1 MSKTPT
7 GKPKVRTAKPRPK
20 LTKLTKGSK
29 VSIWKRLSPISW
41 FWRHWGKL
49 LLLCVLVVGAYV
61 IYLDAKISQK
71 FAGNKWQV
79 PAQIYARPMFLSL
92 KQEISIKEIEE
103 ELQLLG
109 YRRVTHADSSGEY
122 QVLNNRIRIQRRKF
136 DFSYGTEDLRYIEIS
151 LKNKRVSQIQDLNSR
166 QGINSIYLEPWLVTR
181 LVSSGRE
188 DRMLVKINDVPPI
201 LTQALIAIEDKD
213 FYQHF
218 GVAPLSILRALM
230 ANISAGRTVQGGSTL
245 TQQLVKNLFLTREKS
260 LVRKAKEAM
269 MALII
274 EFRHDKDVILEA
286 YLNEVFL
293 GQNGDTGVYGFGL
306 ASYFYYDRPLNELSI
321 DEIATLVGIIKGPS
335 YYNPRKYEE
344 RVLERRNI
352 VLRLMFESSQLSTNE
367 YQDLVNLP
375 IKLAT
380 GASMKKDKHPAFMDQ
395 VRRELR
401 SVLDNP
407 DIRQSG
413 LKVFTTLDSNA
424 QMKAERAVSRGVTVQ
439 EKRVGK
445 SGFEAAMIV
454 TDIDSGEIRSIV
466 GGRNVDYAG
475 FNRALDAKRS
485 IGSLIK
491 PAIYLTALEQAT
503 DYNLATHLTDEPIKI
518 KSTQGKMWEPQNSDK
533 KFRGQVPLVTALSR
547 SLNVPT
553 VALGMNLG
561 LGNIA
566 DTIWRLGVE
575 EELDLY
581 PALTL
586 GAVNFS
592 PLQVNQMYQTIANNG
607 RYIPLHSITAIMSP
621 NNKLLWN
628 FDVDAE
634 QRVDEQAT
642 YLLSYAL
649 HKVTLEGTAKAV
661 RAKFPDINMAGKT
674 GTTDDYR
681 DSWFCGF
688 DKNILVTSWI
698 GKDNNQPVNLSGA
711 SGAMQLFIDYQQQQ
725 EPKSLVRRFPNG
737 LSIAHFDNATGNLSK
752 AGCADTFSVPAITAA
767 LPKVPNKCFG
777 ESTMPDKSKSLWE
790 KIFGE

>member
-1 MSKTPT
+1 MSRTQK
-7 GKPKVRTAKPRPK
+7 GKPKKTSPK
-20 LTKLTKGSK
+20 AATSTKASL
-29 VSIWKRLSPISW
+29 IRRLNPFLW
-41 FWRHWGKL
+41 LARHWFKL
-49 LLLCVLVVGAYV
+49 LFVCILVVGAYGV
-61 IYLDAKISQK
+61 YLDAQIRAK

-79 PAQIYARPMFLSL
+79 PAQIYARPMLL
-92 KQEISIKEIEE
+92 RVKQEISIKEIEE

-109 YRRVTHADSSGEY
+109 YRKLTRADSSGEY

-136 DFSYGTEDLRYIEIS
+136 DFSHGTEDLRYVEITI
-151 LKNKRVSQIQDLNSR
+151 KNQRIANIQELSSGQKISNIS
-166 QGINSIYLEPWLVTR
+166 LEPWLVTR

-188 DRMLVKINDVPPI
+188 DRMLVQINNVPPI
-201 LTQALIAIEDKD
+201 LTQALVAVEDKD
-213 FYQHF
+213 FYQHY

-260 LVRKAKEAM
+260 LVRKAKEAL

-274 EFRHDKDVILEA
+274 EVRYSKDVILEA

-306 ASYFYYDRPLNELSI
+306 ASYFYYDRPLDELSI

-335 YYNPRKYEE
+335 YYNPRKYPD
-344 RVLERRNI
+344 RVAERRNI
-352 VLRLMFESSQLSTNE
+352 VLRLMFENNQLTPNE
-367 YQDLVNLP
+367 YQDLVKLP
-375 IKLAT
+375 IKLAS
-380 GASMKKDKHPAFMDQ
+380 GASLKKDKHPAFMDQ

-401 SVLDNP
+401 LVLDNP

-424 QMKAERAVSRGVTVQ
+424 QVKAERAVSKGVAAQ
-439 EKRVGK
+439 EKRLGK

-466 GGRNVDYAG
+466 GGRNTDYAG

-503 DYNLATHLTDEPIKI
+503 DYNLATHLKDEPIKL
-518 KSTQGKMWEPQNSDK
+518 KSTYGKMWEPQNSDK
-533 KFRGQVPLVTALSR
+533 KFRGEVPLLTALSR

-553 VALGMNLG
+553 VTLGMTLG

-575 EELDLY
+575 EELELY

-621 NNKLLWN
+621 NNNLLWN
-628 FDVDAE
+628 FDVAEE

-642 YLLSYAL
+642 YLLNYAL
-649 HKVTLEGTAKAV
+649 HKVTLEGTAKTI

-681 DSWFCGF
+681 DSWFSGF

-698 GKDNNQPVNLSGA
+698 GKDNNEPVNLSGA
-711 SGAMQLFIDYQQQQ
+711 SGAMQLFIGYQQQQ
-725 EPKSLVRRFPNG
+725 EPKSLVRRFPKG
-737 LSIAHFDNATGNLSK
+737 LGIAHFDNATGRLSR
-752 AGCADTFSVPAITAA
+752 AGCTDTYSVPAITAA
-767 LPKVPNKCFG
+767 LPPVPKKCFG
-777 ESTMPDKSKSLWE
+777 ESTVPDKSKSLWE
-790 KIFGE
+790 RIFG

>member
-1 MSKTPT
+1 MSRSP
-7 GKPKVRTAKPRPK
+7 TAKPKATSKPK
-20 LTKLTKGSK
+20 SKIGSN
-29 VSIWKRLSPISW
+29 VSIWKRLNPFSW
-41 FWRHWGKL
+41 IWRHVGKL
-49 LLLCVLVVGAYV
+49 LLICIPVTGAYV
-61 IYLDAKISQK
+61 IYLDAQISQK

-79 PAQIYARPMFLSL
+79 PAQIFARPMFLSV

-109 YRRVTHADSSGEY
+109 YRRVTRADSSGEY
-122 QVLNNRIRIQRRKF
+122 QVMNQRIRIQRRKF
-136 DFSYGTEDLRYIEIS
+136 DFSHGAENLRYIEVS
-151 LKNKRVSQIQDLNSR
+151 LKNKRVSSIQDLNSR
-166 QGINSIYLEPWLVTR
+166 QPIDSIYLEPWLVTR

-188 DRMLVKINDVPPI
+188 DRMLVRINDVPPI
-201 LTQALIAIEDKD
+201 LTQALVAVEDKD

-260 LVRKAKEAM
+260 LVRKAKEAI

-274 EFRHDKDVILEA
+274 EVRHSKDVILEA

-335 YYNPRKYEE
+335 YYNPRKHAQ
-344 RVLERRNI
+344 RVEERRNI
-352 VLRLMFESSQLSTNE
+352 VLRMMFESNQLSPNQ
-367 YQDLVNLP
+367 YQDLVKLP
-375 IKLAT
+375 ITLAT
-380 GASMKKDKHPAFMDQ
+380 GASLKKDKHPAFMDQ

-401 SVLDNP
+401 LVLDNP

-424 QMKAERAVSRGVTVQ
+424 QVKAERAVFQGVAVQ
-439 EKRVGK
+439 EKRLGK

-466 GGRNVDYAG
+466 GGRNVGYAG

-503 DYNLATHLTDEPIKI
+503 DYNLATHLTDEPIKL
-518 KSTQGKMWEPQNSDK
+518 KSTHGKMWEPQNSDK

-553 VALGMNLG
+553 VTLGMNLG

-607 RYIPLHSITAIMSP
+607 RYIPLHAITAIMSSD
-621 NNKLLWN
+621 NTVLWN
-628 FDVDAE
+628 FDVASE

-642 YLLSYAL
+642 YLLNYAL

-661 RAKFPDINMAGKT
+661 RATFPDVNMAGKT

-681 DSWFCGF
+681 DSWFTGF

-698 GKDNNQPVNLSGA
+698 GKDNNKPVNLSGA
-711 SGAMQLFIDYQQQQ
+711 SGAMQLFMGYQKQQ
-725 EPKSLVRRFPNG
+725 EPKSLVRRFPDG
-737 LSIAHFDNATGNLSK
+737 LSIAHFDNTTGNLSK

-767 LPKVPNKCFG
+767 LPRVPNKCFG
-777 ESTMPDKSKSLWE
+777 ESTVPDKSKSLWE
-790 KIFGE
+790 KIFG

>member
-1 MSKTPT
+1 VKT
-7 GKPKVRTAKPRPK
+7 KSSINAPKI
-20 LTKLTKGSK
+20 
-29 VSIWKRLSPISW
+29 SIWKQLNPFSW
-41 FWRHWGKL
+41 LCRHWGKL
-49 LLLCVLVVGAYV
+49 LSTFTLVVASYAL
-61 IYLDAKISQK
+61 YLDAQISHK

-79 PAQIYARPMFLSL
+79 PALIYARPMSLGL

-109 YRRVTHADSSGEY
+109 YRRVTRADSSGEY
-122 QVLNNRIRIQRRKF
+122 QILNHRIRIQRRKF
-136 DFSYGTEDLRYIEIS
+136 DFSYGAEDLRYIEIT
-151 LKNKRVSQIQDLNSR
+151 LKNKRVSQIKDLNSL
-166 QGINSIYLEPWLVTR
+166 QSLNNIYLEPWLVTR

-188 DRMLVKINDVPPI
+188 DRMLVKIDDVPPI
-201 LTQALIAIEDKD
+201 LTQALVAVEDKD
-213 FYQHF
+213 FYHHF

-274 EFRHDKDVILEA
+274 EVKYSKNLILEA

-293 GQNGDTGVYGFGL
+293 GQNGDTGIYGFGL

-335 YYNPRKYEE
+335 YYNPRKHTE
-344 RVLERRNI
+344 RVIDRRNI
-352 VLRLMFESSQLSTNE
+352 VLRSMFESNQLSPNE
-367 YQDLVNLP
+367 YQNLVTLP

-380 GASMKKDKHPAFMDQ
+380 GASLKKDKHPAFMDQ

-401 SVLDNP
+401 LVLDKP

-413 LKVFTTLDSNA
+413 LKVFTTMDSNA
-424 QMKAERAVSRGVTVQ
+424 QIKAERAVSQGVAIQ
-439 EKRVGK
+439 EKRLGK

-475 FNRALDAKRS
+475 FNRALDTKRS

-491 PAIYLTALEQAT
+491 PAIYLTALEHSA
-503 DYNLATHLTDEPIKI
+503 DYNLATHLSDEPIKL

-533 KFRGQVPLVTALSR
+533 KFRGQVSLVTALSR

-553 VALGMNLG
+553 VTLGMNLG
-561 LGNIA
+561 LGSIA
-566 DTIWRLGVE
+566 DTIRRLGVE
-575 EELDLY
+575 EELVLY

-621 NNKLLWN
+621 DNHLLWN
-628 FDVDAE
+628 FDQIPE
-634 QRVDEQAT
+634 QRVDEKAT
-642 YLLSYAL
+642 YLLNYAL

-661 RAKFPDINMAGKT
+661 RVKFPDINMAGKT

-681 DSWFCGF
+681 DSWFSGF

-698 GKDNNQPVNLSGA
+698 GKDNNKPGNLSGA
-711 SGAMQLFIDYQQQQ
+711 RGAMQLFIGYQQQQ
-725 EPKSLVRRFPNG
+725 EPKSLVRRFPDG
-737 LSIAHFDNATGNLSK
+737 LGIAHFDNATGNISK
-752 AGCADTFSVPAITAA
+752 AGCANTFSVPAITSA
-767 LPKVPNKCFG
+767 LPAVPNKCFG
-777 ESTMPDKSKSLWE
+777 GPTVPEKPKSLW
-790 KIFGE
+790 KKLFG

>member
-1 MSKTPT
+1 MSKIPAR
-7 GKPKVRTAKPRPK
+7 KPKAAT
-20 LTKLTKGSK
+20 TKTKSKGSAPK
-29 VSIWKRLSPISW
+29 VSIWKRINPFRW
-41 FWRHWGKL
+41 AWRHLGKL
-49 LLLCVLVVGAYV
+49 LLLSTLVVGTYA
-61 IYLDAKISQK
+61 IYLDAQISQK
-71 FAGNKWQV
+71 FSGNKWQV
-79 PAQIYARPMFLSL
+79 PAQIYARPMFLSV
-92 KQEISIKEIEE
+92 KEEISIKEIEE

-109 YRRVTHADSSGEY
+109 YRRVTRADSSGEY

-136 DFSYGTEDLRYIEIS
+136 DFSHGAEDLRYVEIYI
-151 LKNKRVSQIQDLNSR
+151 KNQRINQIQDLRSGQN
-166 QGINSIYLEPWLVTR
+166 INSISLEPWLVTR
-181 LVSSGRE
+181 LVSNGRE
-188 DRMLVKINDVPPI
+188 DRMLVQIKNVPAI
-201 LTQALIAIEDKD
+201 LTQALVAVEDKD

-218 GVAPLSILRALM
+218 GVAPLSIMRALL
-230 ANISAGRTVQGGSTL
+230 ANIAAGRTVQGGSTL

-260 LVRKAKEAM
+260 LVRKAKEAL
-269 MALII
+269 MAVII
-274 EFRHDKDVILEA
+274 EIRYSKDVILEA

-306 ASYFYYDRPLNELSI
+306 ASYFYYDRPLNELRI

-335 YYNPRKYEE
+335 YYNPRKHSE
-344 RVLERRNI
+344 RVIERRNI
-352 VLRLMFESSQLSTNE
+352 VLRLMLESNQLSPNE
-367 YQDLVNLP
+367 YQDLVKLP

-380 GASMKKDKHPAFMDQ
+380 GASLKKDKHPAFMDQ

-401 SVLDNP
+401 LVLDNP

-424 QMKAERAVSRGVTVQ
+424 QVKAERAVSQGVAVQ
-439 EKRVGK
+439 EKRLGK
-445 SGFEAAMIV
+445 GGFEAAMIV

-466 GGRNVDYAG
+466 GGRNADYAG

-491 PAIYLTALEQAT
+491 PAIYLTALEQAA
-503 DYNLATHLTDEPIKI
+503 DYNLATHLKDEPIKL
-518 KSTQGKMWEPQNSDK
+518 KSTYGKMWEPQNSDK

-553 VALGMNLG
+553 VTLGMNLG

-575 EELDLY
+575 EELELY

-607 RYIPLHSITAIMSP
+607 RYIPLHAITAIMSP
-621 NNKLLWN
+621 DNNLLWH
-628 FDVDAE
+628 FDVVEE

-642 YLLSYAL
+642 YLLNYAL
-649 HKVTLEGTAKAV
+649 HKVTLEGTAKAI

-681 DSWFCGF
+681 DSWFSGF

-711 SGAMQLFIDYQQQQ
+711 SGAMQLFIAYQQQQ
-725 EPKSLVRRFPNG
+725 EPKSLVRRFPDG
-737 LSIAHFDNATGNLSK
+737 LGIAHFDIATGHLSK
-752 AGCADTFSVPAITAA
+752 AGCTETFSVPAITGA
-767 LPKVPNKCFG
+767 LPAVPKTCSG
-777 ESTMPDKSKSLWE
+777 ESTVPDKPKSLWE
-790 KIFGE
+790 RIFG

>member
-1 MSKTPT
+1 MNKTT
-7 GKPKVRTAKPRPK
+7 QGKPK
-20 LTKLTKGSK
+20 LTKTGTVKTKASK
-29 VSIWKRLSPISW
+29 TVQNVSIWQRLSPLRW

-49 LLLCVLVVGAYV
+49 LFISILVLAAYS
-61 IYLDAKISQK
+61 IYLDAQISQK
-71 FAGNKWQV
+71 FSGNKWQV
-79 PAQIYARPMFLSL
+79 PAQIYARPMFLSV

-109 YRRVTHADSSGEY
+109 YRNVTRADSAGEY
-122 QVLNNRIRIQRRKF
+122 QILNNSIRIQRRKF
-136 DFSYGTEDLRYIEIS
+136 DFPHGTENLRYVEIS
-151 LKNKRVSQIQDLNSR
+151 IRNKRIAQIQDLNSL
-166 QGINSIYLEPWLVTR
+166 QNINNIYLEPWLVTR

-188 DRMLVKINDVPPI
+188 DRMLVQINDVPPI
-201 LTQALIAIEDKD
+201 LTQALVAVEDQN

-218 GVAPLSILRALM
+218 GVAPLSILRALI

-260 LVRKAKEAM
+260 LVRKAKEAV
-269 MALII
+269 MAMII
-274 EFRHDKDVILEA
+274 EFRYSKDVILEA

-293 GQNGDTGVYGFGL
+293 GQSGNTGVYGFGL

-335 YYNPRKYEE
+335 YYNPRRYPE
-344 RVLERRNI
+344 RVIERRNL
-352 VLRLMFESSQLSTNE
+352 VLRSLFESNQLSPNE
-367 YQDLVNLP
+367 YEDLVKLP
-375 IKLAT
+375 IRLAT
-380 GASMKKDKHPAFMDQ
+380 GASLKKDKHPAFMDQ

-401 SVLDNP
+401 LVLDNP
-407 DIRQSG
+407 NIRQSG

-424 QMKAERAVSRGVTVQ
+424 QIKAENAVSNGVALQ
-439 EKRVGK
+439 EKRLGK

-466 GGRNVDYAG
+466 GGRNVNYAG

-491 PAIYLTALEQAT
+491 PAIYLTALEQAK
-503 DYNLATHLTDEPIKI
+503 DYNLATHLEDEPIKL
-518 KSTQGKMWEPQNSDK
+518 KSTYGKMWEPQNSDK
-533 KFRGQVPLVTALSR
+533 KFRGQVPLVIALSR

-553 VALGMNLG
+553 VNLGMNLG
-561 LGNIA
+561 LVNIA
-566 DTIWRLGVE
+566 DTIRRLGVSE
-575 EELDLY
+575 KLDLY

-621 NNKLLWN
+621 DDELLWH
-628 FDVDAE
+628 FDVVPE

-642 YLLSYAL
+642 YLLNYAL

-661 RAKFPDINMAGKT
+661 RANFPDINMAGKT

-681 DSWFCGF
+681 DSWFSGF
-688 DKNILVTSWI
+688 DKNILMTSWI

-711 SGAMQLFIDYQQQQ
+711 SGAMQLFIAYQQQQ
-725 EPKSLVRRFPNG
+725 EPKSLVRRFPDG
-737 LSIAHFDNATGNLSK
+737 LGIAHFDNATGKLSK
-752 AGCADTFSVPAITAA
+752 AGCADTFSVPAITIA
-767 LPKVPNKCFG
+767 LPPVPNKCSG
-777 ESTMPDKSKSLWE
+777 ESRVPEKSKSLWK
-790 KIFGE
+790 KIFG

>member
-1 MSKTPT
+1 MSKTSVDKAKIRKT
-7 GKPKVRTAKPRPK
+7 ASGKSKSDSGA
-20 LTKLTKGSK
+20 K
-29 VSIWKRLSPISW
+29 VSLWKRLNPFRWIW
-41 FWRHWGKL
+41 IHKGKL
-49 LLLCVLVVGAYV
+49 LVVFIIVFGAYSV
-61 IYLDAKISQK
+61 YLDAQIRAK

-79 PAQIYARPMFLSL
+79 PAQIFARPMYLRV

-109 YRRVTHADSSGEY
+109 YRRVTRADSSGEY
-122 QVLNNRIRIQRRKF
+122 QVLNNRLRIQRRKF
-136 DFSYGTEDLRYIEIS
+136 DFAHGNEDQRYIEITF
-151 LKNKRVSQIQDLNSR
+151 KNDRISQIEDLTYGDNT
-166 QGINSIYLEPWLVTR
+166 NSIYLEPWLVTR

-188 DRMLVKINDVPPI
+188 DRMLVQINDVPPI
-201 LTQALIAIEDKD
+201 LTQALVSIEDQD

-260 LVRKAKEAM
+260 LTRKAKEAL

-274 EFRHDKDVILEA
+274 EVRYSKDTILEA

-293 GQNGDTGVYGFGL
+293 GQNGDTGVFGFGL

-335 YYNPRKYEE
+335 YYNPRKYID
-344 RVLERRNI
+344 RALSRRNL
-352 VLRLMFESSQLSTNE
+352 VLRSMFENNQLSPNE
-367 YQDLVNLP
+367 YQDLVKRP
-375 IKLAT
+375 IKLAS
-380 GASMKKDKHPAFMDQ
+380 GASLKKDKHPAFMDQ

-401 SVLDNP
+401 LVLDNP

-424 QMKAERAVSRGVTVQ
+424 QVKAERAVSQGVAKQ
-439 EKRVGK
+439 EKRIGK
-445 SGFEAAMIV
+445 SDFEAAMIV
-454 TDIDSGEIRSIV
+454 TDIESGEIRSIV
-466 GGRNVDYAG
+466 GSRNTDYAG
-475 FNRALDAKRS
+475 FNRVLDAKRS

-491 PAIYLTALEQAT
+491 PAIYLTALEQAA
-503 DYNLATHLTDEPIKI
+503 DYNLATHLTDEPIKL
-518 KSTQGKMWEPQNSDK
+518 KSTYGKMWEPLNSDK
-533 KFRGQVPLVTALSR
+533 KFRGKVPLVTALSR

-553 VALGMNLG
+553 VTLGMTLG
-561 LGNIA
+561 LSNIA

-575 EELDLY
+575 EELQLY

-592 PLQVNQMYQTIANNG
+592 PFQVNQMYQTIANNG

-621 NNKLLWN
+621 SNNLLWN
-628 FDVDAE
+628 FNQASE

-642 YLLSYAL
+642 YLLNYAL

-661 RAKFPDINMAGKT
+661 RSNFPDVNMAGKT

-681 DSWFCGF
+681 DSWFSGF
-688 DKNILVTSWI
+688 DNNILVTSWI
-698 GKDNNQPVNLSGA
+698 GKDNNEPVNLSGA
-711 SGAMQLFIDYQQQQ
+711 SGAMQLFIGYQQQQ
-725 EPKSLVRRFPNG
+725 APKSLVRRFPDG
-737 LSIAHFDNATGNLSK
+737 LGIAHFDNATGELSR
-752 AGCADTFSVPAITAA
+752 AGCKDTYSLPAIIDA
-767 LPKVPNKCFG
+767 LPPVPKKCTG
-777 ESTMPDKSKSLWE
+777 ESNVPDKPKSLWE
-790 KIFGE
+790 RIFG

>member
-1 MSKTPT
+1 MSKPSRV
-7 GKPKVRTAKPRPK
+7 KPKSSKQQTASA
-20 LTKLTKGSK
+20 T
-29 VSIWKRLSPISW
+29 SIWKRLNPFSW
-41 FWRHWGKL
+41 VWRHWGKL
-49 LLLCVLVVGAYV
+49 LILIVLVVGAYV
-61 IYLDAKISQK
+61 IYLDAQISQK

-79 PAQIYARPMFLSL
+79 PAQIYARPMFLSV
-92 KQEISIKEIEE
+92 KQEISIREIEE

-109 YRRVTHADSSGEY
+109 YRRVTRADSSGEY

-136 DFSYGTEDLRYIEIS
+136 DFSHGTEDLRYIEIS
-151 LKNKRVSQIQDLNSR
+151 LKNKRVNQIQDLSTR
-166 QGINSIYLEPWLVTR
+166 QNISSIYLEPWLVTR

-188 DRMLVKINDVPPI
+188 DRMLVQINDVPAI
-201 LTQALIAIEDKD
+201 LTEALVAVEDKD
-213 FYQHF
+213 FYKHF

-274 EFRHDKDVILEA
+274 EVRHSKDVILEA

-306 ASYFYYDRPLNELSI
+306 ASYFYYDRPLNELSV
-321 DEIATLVGIIKGPS
+321 DEIAALVGIIKGPS
-335 YYNPRKYEE
+335 FYNPRKYPE
-344 RVLERRNI
+344 RVIERRNI
-352 VLRLMFESSQLSTNE
+352 VLRLMFESNQLSPNE
-367 YQDLVNLP
+367 YQDLVKLP

-380 GASMKKDKHPAFMDQ
+380 GASLKKDKHPAFMDQ

-401 SVLDNP
+401 LVLDNP

-424 QMKAERAVSRGVTVQ
+424 QVKAERAVSQGVAVQ
-439 EKRVGK
+439 EKRIGK

-491 PAIYLTALEQAT
+491 PAIYLTALEQAA
-503 DYNLATHLTDEPIKI
+503 DYNLATHLKDEPIKL
-518 KSTQGKMWEPQNSDK
+518 KSSYGKMWEPQNSDK
-533 KFRGQVPLVTALSR
+533 KFRGQVPLLTALSR

-553 VALGMNLG
+553 VTLGMNLG
-561 LGNIA
+561 LADIA

-621 NNKLLWN
+621 DNNLLWN
-628 FDVDAE
+628 FDVAEE

-642 YLLSYAL
+642 YLLNYAL

-661 RAKFPDINMAGKT
+661 RAKFPNINMAGKT

-681 DSWFCGF
+681 DSWFSGF

-711 SGAMQLFIDYQQQQ
+711 SGAMQLFIGYQQQQ
-725 EPKSLVRRFPNG
+725 EPKSLVRRFPDG
-737 LSIAHFDNATGNLSK
+737 LGIAHFDNATGDLSK
-752 AGCADTFSVPAITAA
+752 AGCADTFSVPVITSA
-767 LPKVPNKCFG
+767 LPPVPGKCFG
-777 ESTMPDKSKSLWE
+777 ESTVPDKPKSLW
-790 KIFGE
+790 KRIFG

>member
-7 GKPKVRTAKPRPK
+7 GKSKTRSTKATSDSKP
-20 LTKLTKGSK
+20 S
-29 VSIWKRLSPISW
+29 VWKRLNPFSW
-41 FWRHWGKL
+41 LWRHWGKL
-49 LLLCVLVVGAYV
+49 FVVCTLVVGAYGV
-61 IYLDAKISQK
+61 YLDAQIRAK

-79 PAQIYARPMFLSL
+79 PAQIYARPMLL
-92 KQEISIKEIEE
+92 RVKQEISIKEIIE

-109 YRRVTHADSSGEY
+109 YRKVTRADSSGEY

-136 DFSYGTEDLRYIEIS
+136 DFSHGTEDLRYIEIS
-151 LKNKRVSQIQDLNSR
+151 IENQRISQIQEITLGQN
-166 QGINSIYLEPWLVTR
+166 INTIYLEPWLVTR

-188 DRMLVKINDVPPI
+188 DRMLVQINDVPPI
-201 LTQALIAIEDKD
+201 LTQALVAVEDKD

-218 GVAPLSILRALM
+218 GVAPLSIIRALM

-260 LVRKAKEAM
+260 IVRKAKEAL

-274 EFRHDKDVILEA
+274 EVRYSKNVILEA

-293 GQNGDTGVYGFGL
+293 GQNGNTGVYGFGL

-321 DEIATLVGIIKGPS
+321 DEMATLVGIIKGPS
-335 YYNPRKYEE
+335 YYNPRKHAD
-344 RVLERRNI
+344 RVVERRNI
-352 VLRLMFESSQLSTNE
+352 VLRLMFENNQLTPNE
-367 YQDLVNLP
+367 YQDLVKLP

-380 GASMKKDKHPAFMDQ
+380 GASLKKDKHPAFMDQ

-401 SVLDNP
+401 LVLDNP

-424 QMKAERAVSRGVTVQ
+424 QVKAERAVSRGVTAQ
-439 EKRVGK
+439 EKRIGL

-454 TDIDSGEIRSIV
+454 TDIKSGEIRSIV
-466 GGRNVDYAG
+466 GGRNTDYAG

-491 PAIYLTALEQAT
+491 PAIYLTALEQAA
-503 DYNLATHLTDEPIKI
+503 DYNLATHLKDQPIKL
-518 KSTQGKMWEPQNSDK
+518 KSTYGKMWEPQNSDK
-533 KFRGQVPLVTALSR
+533 KFRGEVPLLTALTR

-553 VALGMNLG
+553 VTLGMNLG

-575 EELDLY
+575 EEIELY

-607 RYIPLHSITAIMSP
+607 RYIPLHSITAIMSAD
-621 NNKLLWN
+621 NNLLWN
-628 FDVDAE
+628 FDVAEE

-642 YLLSYAL
+642 YLLNYAL

-661 RAKFPDINMAGKT
+661 KDTFPDVNMAGKT

-681 DSWFCGF
+681 DSWFSGF

-711 SGAMQLFIDYQQQQ
+711 SGAMQLFIAYQQQQ
-725 EPKSLVRRFPNG
+725 EPKSLVRRFPDG
-737 LSIAHFDNATGNLSK
+737 LGIAHFDIATGHLSK
-752 AGCADTFSVPAITAA
+752 AGCSDTYSVPAVTAA
-767 LPKVPNKCFG
+767 LPPVPRKCSG
-777 ESTMPDKSKSLWE
+777 ESTVPDKPKSLWE
-790 KIFGE
+790 RIFG

>member
-1 MSKTPT
+1 MSKPSADKSKAT
-7 GKPKVRTAKPRPK
+7 KAATAKASSG
-20 LTKLTKGSK
+20 TKKPFG
-29 VSIWKRLSPISW
+29 KRFNP
-41 FWRHWGKL
+41 FHWIGQHWLK
-49 LLLCVLVVGAYV
+49 LLCVFALVTGAYGV
-61 IYLDAKISQK
+61 YLDAQIRTK

-79 PAQIYARPMFLSL
+79 PAQIYARPMLL
-92 KQEISIKEIEE
+92 RVKQEISIKEIEE

-109 YRRVTHADSSGEY
+109 YRRVTRADSSGEY

-136 DFSYGTEDLRYIEIS
+136 DFSHGNEDLRYIEIS
-151 LKNKRVSQIQDLNSR
+151 IKNQRISQIEELKLGQS
-166 QGINSIYLEPWLVTR
+166 INYIYLEPWLVTR

-188 DRMLVKINDVPPI
+188 DRMLVQINDVPPI
-201 LTQALIAIEDKD
+201 LTQALVAVEDKD
-213 FYQHF
+213 FYEHF
-218 GVAPLSILRALM
+218 GVAPLSIMRALM

-274 EFRHDKDVILEA
+274 EVRYSKDVILEA

-306 ASYFYYDRPLNELSI
+306 ASYFYYDRPLNELSV
-321 DEIATLVGIIKGPS
+321 DEMATLVGIIKGPS
-335 YYNPRKYEE
+335 YYNPRKHTE
-344 RVLERRNI
+344 RALKRRNI
-352 VLRLMFESSQLSTNE
+352 VLRSMFENNQLSPNE
-367 YQDLVNLP
+367 YQDLVKLP

-380 GASMKKDKHPAFMDQ
+380 GASLKKDKHPAFMDQ

-401 SVLDNP
+401 LVLDNP
-407 DIRQSG
+407 NIRQSG

-424 QMKAERAVSRGVTVQ
+424 QVKAERAVSQGVAVQ
-439 EKRVGK
+439 EKRMGL

-466 GGRNVDYAG
+466 GGRYTDYAG

-491 PAIYLTALEQAT
+491 PAIYLTALEQAA
-503 DYNLATHLTDEPIKI
+503 DYNLATHLKDEPIKL
-518 KSTQGKMWEPQNSDK
+518 KSTYGKMWEPQNSDK
-533 KFRGQVPLVTALSR
+533 KFRGEVPLLTALSR

-553 VALGMNLG
+553 VTLGMDLG

-575 EELDLY
+575 EELELY

-592 PLQVNQMYQTIANNG
+592 PFQVNQMYQTIANNG
-607 RYIPLHSITAIMSP
+607 RYIPLHSITAIMSA
-621 NNKLLWN
+621 NDRLLWN
-628 FDVDAE
+628 FDIAEE

-642 YLLSYAL
+642 YLLNYAL
-649 HKVTLEGTAKAV
+649 HKVTLEGTAKAI
-661 RAKFPDINMAGKT
+661 RAKFPNINMAGKT

-681 DSWFCGF
+681 DSWFSGF
-688 DKNILVTSWI
+688 DKNILVTTWI

-711 SGAMQLFIDYQQQQ
+711 SGALQLFIAYQQQQ
-725 EPKSLVRRFPNG
+725 EPKSLVRRFPDG
-737 LSIAHFDNATGNLSK
+737 LGIAHFDNTTGHLSK
-752 AGCADTFSVPAITAA
+752 AGCSDTFSVPAIMAA
-767 LPKVPNKCFG
+767 LPPVPKKCLG
-777 ESTMPDKSKSLWE
+777 ESTVPDKPESLWQR
-790 KIFGE
+790 IFG

>member
-1 MSKTPT
+1 MTKASSV
-7 GKPKVRTAKPRPK
+7 KPKPAKPKP
-20 LTKLTKGSK
+20 TKSQPASNL
-29 VSIWKRLSPISW
+29 SIWQKLNPFSW
-41 FWRHWGKL
+41 LFRHWGKL
-49 LLLCVLVVGAYV
+49 LFVSVLVIVAYAL
-61 IYLDAKISQK
+61 YLDARISHK

-109 YRRVTHADSSGEY
+109 YRRVTRADGSGEY

-136 DFSYGTEDLRYIEIS
+136 DFSHGTEDLRYIEIS
-151 LKNKRVSQIQDLNSR
+151 LKSNRISQIQDLKLGQNIS
-166 QGINSIYLEPWLVTR
+166 SVYLEPWLVTR
-181 LVSSGRE
+181 LVSNGRE
-188 DRMLVKINDVPPI
+188 DRMLVQIKDVPPI
-201 LTQALIAIEDKD
+201 LTQTLVTVEDKD

-260 LVRKAKEAM
+260 LVRKAKEAI

-274 EFRHDKDVILEA
+274 EFRYSKDVILEA

-293 GQNGDTGVYGFGL
+293 GQNGDTGIYGFGL

-335 YYNPRKYEE
+335 YYNPRKHTK

-352 VLRLMFESSQLSTNE
+352 VLRSMFENNQLSPNE
-367 YQDLVNLP
+367 YQDLVKLP
-375 IKLAT
+375 IKLAS
-380 GASMKKDKHPAFMDQ
+380 GASLKKGKHPAFMDQ

-401 SVLDNP
+401 LVLDNP

-424 QMKAERAVSRGVTVQ
+424 QMKAERAVSKGVAVQ
-439 EKRVGK
+439 EKRLGM

-491 PAIYLTALEQAT
+491 PAIYLTALEQAG
-503 DYNLATHLTDEPIKI
+503 DYNLATHLKDQPIKL
-518 KSTQGKMWEPQNSDK
+518 KSSYGKMWEPQNSDK
-533 KFRGQVPLVTALSR
+533 KFRGQVPLLTALSR

-553 VALGMNLG
+553 VTLGMNLG

-621 NNKLLWN
+621 ENNLLWN
-628 FDVDAE
+628 FDQIAE

-642 YLLSYAL
+642 YLLNYAL

-661 RAKFPDINMAGKT
+661 RAKFPNINMAGKT

-681 DSWFCGF
+681 DSWFSGF

-711 SGAMQLFIDYQQQQ
+711 SGAMQLFIAYQQQQ
-725 EPKSLVRRFPNG
+725 EPKSLVRRFPDG
-737 LSIAHFDNATGNLSK
+737 LGIAHFDNATGNLSK

-767 LPKVPNKCFG
+767 LPPVPNKCFG
-777 ESTMPDKSKSLWE
+777 ESTVPDKPKSLWE
-790 KIFGE
+790 RIFG

>member
-1 MSKTPT
+1 MSKTSAGNSRAKKT
-7 GKPKVRTAKPRPK
+7 AAVKPK
-20 LTKLTKGSK
+20 SK
-29 VSIWKRLSPISW
+29 SNSKESIWKRLNPFRW
-41 FWRHWGKL
+41 VARYWGKL
-49 LLLCVLVVGAYV
+49 LFIFFLVIGAYG
-61 IYLDAKISQK
+61 IYLDAQIRDK

-109 YRRVTHADSSGEY
+109 YRRLARADSSGEY
-122 QVLNNRIRIQRRKF
+122 QVLNNRIRIQRRQF
-136 DFSYGTEDLRYIEIS
+136 DFSHGMEDLRYIEITI
-151 LKNKRVSQIQDLNSR
+151 KNQRITQILELSS
-166 QGINSIYLEPWLVTR
+166 GEAINSISLEPWLVTR

-188 DRMLVKINDVPPI
+188 DRMLVQINNVPPI
-201 LTQALIAIEDKD
+201 LTQALVAVEDQD

-260 LVRKAKEAM
+260 LVRKAKEAL

-274 EFRHDKDVILEA
+274 ELRYSKDVILEA

-335 YYNPRKYEE
+335 YYNPRKYSE
-344 RVLERRNI
+344 RVIERRNI
-352 VLRLMFESSQLSTNE
+352 VLRLMFENNYLTPNE
-367 YQDLVNLP
+367 YQDLVKLP

-380 GASMKKDKHPAFMDQ
+380 GASLKKDKHPAFMDQ

-401 SVLDNP
+401 LVLDNP

-424 QMKAERAVSRGVTVQ
+424 QTKAERAISQGVAAQ
-439 EKRVGK
+439 ENRLGK

-466 GGRNVDYAG
+466 GGRNTDYAG

-491 PAIYLTALEQAT
+491 PAIYLTALEQAE
-503 DYNLATHLTDEPIKI
+503 DYNLATHLKDEPIKL
-518 KSTQGKMWEPQNSDK
+518 KSTHGKMWEPQNSDK

-553 VALGMNLG
+553 VTLGMNLG

-575 EELDLY
+575 EEIELY

-592 PLQVNQMYQTIANNG
+592 PRQVNQMYQTIANNG
-607 RYIPLHSITAIMSP
+607 RFIPLHSITAIMSP
-621 NNKLLWN
+621 DNNLLWH
-628 FDVDAE
+628 FDVVEE

-642 YLLSYAL
+642 YLLNYAL

-661 RAKFPDINMAGKT
+661 RAKFPNINMAGKT

-681 DSWFCGF
+681 DSWFSGF

-698 GKDNNQPVNLSGA
+698 GKDDNQPVNLSGA
-711 SGAMQLFIDYQQQQ
+711 SGAMQLFIAYQQKQ
-725 EPKSLVRRFPNG
+725 EPKSLVRRFPAG
-737 LSIAHFDNATGNLSK
+737 LGIAHFDNATGHLSK
-752 AGCADTFSVPAITAA
+752 AGCTDTYSVPAITAA
-767 LPKVPNKCFG
+767 LPAVPRRCSG
-777 ESTMPDKSKSLWE
+777 ESTVPDKPKSLWE
-790 KIFGE
+790 RIFG

>member
-1 MSKTPT
+1 MSKIPAS
-7 GKPKVRTAKPRPK
+7 KPKAAAAK
-20 LTKLTKGSK
+20 TKSTTKATK
-29 VSIWKRLSPISW
+29 ISIWKRLNPFSW
-41 FWRHWGKL
+41 VWRYWGKL
-49 LLLCVLVVGAYV
+49 LFILTLVVGSYGV
-61 IYLDAKISQK
+61 YLDAQISQK

-79 PAQIYARPMFLSL
+79 PALIYARPMALSV

-109 YRRVTHADSSGEY
+109 YRRVTRADSSGEY

-136 DFSYGTEDLRYIEIS
+136 DFSHGPEDLRYIEIS
-151 LKNKRVSQIQDLNSR
+151 IKNNRVSQIQELNSG
-166 QGINSIYLEPWLVTR
+166 QSIDSIYLEPWLVTR
-181 LVSSGRE
+181 LVSSVRE
-188 DRMLVKINDVPPI
+188 DRMLIQINDVPPI
-201 LTQALIAIEDKD
+201 LTQALVAVEDKE

-260 LVRKAKEAM
+260 LVRKAKEAA

-274 EFRHDKDVILEA
+274 EVRYSKDVILEA

-335 YYNPRKYEE
+335 YYNPRRHPE
-344 RVLERRNI
+344 RVITRRNI
-352 VLRLMFESSQLSTNE
+352 VLRMMFESNQLSPNE
-367 YQDLVNLP
+367 YQNLVKLP

-380 GASMKKDKHPAFMDQ
+380 GASLKKDKHPAFMDQ

-401 SVLDNP
+401 LVLDNP

-424 QMKAERAVSRGVTVQ
+424 QMKAERAVSQGVVVQ
-439 EKRVGK
+439 EKRIGK

-491 PAIYLTALEQAT
+491 PAIYLTALEQAA
-503 DYNLATHLTDEPIKI
+503 DYNLATHLTDQPIKL
-518 KSTQGKMWEPQNSDK
+518 KSSHGKMWEPQNSDK

-553 VALGMNLG
+553 VTLGMNLG

-621 NNKLLWN
+621 DNHLLWN
-628 FDVDAE
+628 FDVAAE

-642 YLLSYAL
+642 YLLNYAL

-661 RAKFPDINMAGKT
+661 RTKFPNINMAGKT

-681 DSWFCGF
+681 DSWFTGF

-711 SGAMQLFIDYQQQQ
+711 SGAMQLFIGYQQQQ
-725 EPKSLVRRFPNG
+725 EPKSLVRRFPDG

-752 AGCADTFSVPAITAA
+752 AGCTDTFSVPAITAA
-767 LPKVPNKCFG
+767 LPPVPNKCFG
-777 ESTMPDKSKSLWE
+777 ESTVPDKPKSFWE
-790 KIFGE
+790 KIFG

>member
-1 MSKTPT
+1 MNKTT
-7 GKPKVRTAKPRPK
+7 QGKPK
-20 LTKLTKGSK
+20 LTKTGTVKTKASK
-29 VSIWKRLSPISW
+29 TVQNVSIWQRLSPLRW

-49 LLLCVLVVGAYV
+49 LFISILVLAAYS
-61 IYLDAKISQK
+61 IYLDAQISQK
-71 FAGNKWQV
+71 FSGNKWQV
-79 PAQIYARPMFLSL
+79 PAQIYARPMFLSV

-109 YRRVTHADSSGEY
+109 YRNVTRADSAGEY
-122 QVLNNRIRIQRRKF
+122 QILNNSIRIQRRKF
-136 DFSYGTEDLRYIEIS
+136 DFPHGTENLRYVEIS
-151 LKNKRVSQIQDLNSR
+151 IRNKRIAQIQDLNSL
-166 QGINSIYLEPWLVTR
+166 QNINNIYLEPWLVTR

-188 DRMLVKINDVPPI
+188 DRMLVQINDVPPI
-201 LTQALIAIEDKD
+201 LTQALVAVEDQN

-218 GVAPLSILRALM
+218 GVAPLSILRALI

-260 LVRKAKEAM
+260 LVRKAKEAV
-269 MALII
+269 MAMII
-274 EFRHDKDVILEA
+274 EFRYSKDVILEA

-293 GQNGDTGVYGFGL
+293 GQSGNTGVYGFGL

-335 YYNPRKYEE
+335 YYNPRRYPE
-344 RVLERRNI
+344 RVIERRNL
-352 VLRLMFESSQLSTNE
+352 VLRSLFESNQLSPNE
-367 YQDLVNLP
+367 YEDLVKLP
-375 IKLAT
+375 IRLAT
-380 GASMKKDKHPAFMDQ
+380 GASLKKDKHPAFMDQ

-401 SVLDNP
+401 LVLDNP
-407 DIRQSG
+407 NIRQSG

-424 QMKAERAVSRGVTVQ
+424 QIKAENAVSNGVALQ
-439 EKRVGK
+439 EKRLGK

-466 GGRNVDYAG
+466 GGRNVNYAG

-491 PAIYLTALEQAT
+491 PAIYLTALEQAK
-503 DYNLATHLTDEPIKI
+503 DYNLATHLEDEPIKL
-518 KSTQGKMWEPQNSDK
+518 KSTYGKMWEPQNSDK
-533 KFRGQVPLVTALSR
+533 KFRGQVPLVIALSR

-553 VALGMNLG
+553 VNLGMNLG
-561 LGNIA
+561 LVNIA
-566 DTIWRLGVE
+566 DTIRRLGVSE
-575 EELDLY
+575 KLELY

-621 NNKLLWN
+621 DDELLWH
-628 FDVDAE
+628 FDVVPE

-642 YLLSYAL
+642 YLLNYAL

-661 RAKFPDINMAGKT
+661 RANFPDINMAGKT

-681 DSWFCGF
+681 DSWFSGF
-688 DKNILVTSWI
+688 DKNILMTSWI

-711 SGAMQLFIDYQQQQ
+711 SGAMQLFITYQQQQ
-725 EPKSLVRRFPNG
+725 EPKSLVRRFPDG
-737 LSIAHFDNATGNLSK
+737 LGIAHFDNATGKLSK
-752 AGCADTFSVPAITAA
+752 AGCADTFSVPAITIA
-767 LPKVPNKCFG
+767 LPPVPNKCSG
-777 ESTMPDKSKSLWE
+777 ESRVPEKSKSLWK
-790 KIFGE
+790 KIFG

>member
-1 MSKTPT
+1 MSKVPA
-7 GKPKVRTAKPRPK
+7 KPKSKTAS
-20 LTKLTKGSK
+20 TKTKTSNISNSPPY
-29 VSIWKRLSPISW
+29 VSIGKRLNPFRW

-49 LLLCVLVVGAYV
+49 LFIFILVLAAYF
-61 IYLDAKISQK
+61 IYLDAQIIQK
-71 FAGNKWQV
+71 FTGNKWQV
-79 PAQIYARPMFLSL
+79 PAQIYARPMFLNV

-109 YRRVTHADSSGEY
+109 YRKVIRADSSGEY
-122 QVLNNRIRIQRRKF
+122 QVLNNSIRIQRRKF
-136 DFSYGTEDLRYIEIS
+136 DFSHGAEGLRYIEIS
-151 LKNKRVSQIQDLNSR
+151 IKNQRVSQIQDLQSL
-166 QGINSIYLEPWLVTR
+166 QSINNIYLEPWLVTR

-188 DRMLVKINDVPPI
+188 DRMLVQINDVPPI
-201 LTQALIAIEDKD
+201 LTKALVAVEDKD
-213 FYQHF
+213 FYQHI

-274 EFRHDKDVILEA
+274 EFRYSKDVIIEA

-293 GQNGDTGVYGFGL
+293 GQNGDTGIYGFGL

-335 YYNPRKYEE
+335 YYNPRKYAE
-344 RVLERRNI
+344 RVIERRNI
-352 VLRLMFESSQLSTNE
+352 VLRSMFESNYLSPHE
-367 YQDLVNLP
+367 YQNLVKLP

-380 GASMKKDKHPAFMDQ
+380 GASLRKDKHPAFMDQ
-395 VRRELR
+395 VRREIRL
-401 SVLDNP
+401 VLDNP
-407 DIRQSG
+407 NIRQSG

-424 QMKAERAVSRGVTVQ
+424 QVKAERAVSDGVAVQ
-439 EKRVGK
+439 EKRLGK
-445 SGFEAAMIV
+445 SGFEAAMVV
-454 TDIDSGEIRSIV
+454 TDINSGEIRSIV

-491 PAIYLTALEQAT
+491 PAIYLTALEQPK
-503 DYNLATHLTDEPIKI
+503 DYNLATHLTDEPIKL
-518 KSTQGKMWEPQNSDK
+518 KSTYGKMWEPKNSDK
-533 KFRGQVPLVTALSR
+533 EFRGQVSLVIALSR

-553 VALGMNLG
+553 VSLGMSLG
-561 LGNIA
+561 LENIA
-566 DTIWRLGVE
+566 DTVKRLGVK
-575 EELDLY
+575 EELQLY

-607 RYIPLHSITAIMSP
+607 RYIPLHSITAIMSAD
-621 NNKLLWN
+621 NDLLWQFN
-628 FDVDAE
+628 VAPQ

-642 YLLSYAL
+642 YLLNYAL
-649 HKVTLEGTAKAV
+649 HKVTLEGTAKDV

-681 DSWFCGF
+681 DSWFSGF
-688 DKNILVTSWI
+688 DKNMLVTSWI

-711 SGAMQLFIDYQQQQ
+711 SGAMQLFIAYQQQQ
-725 EPKSLVRRFPNG
+725 QPKSLVRRFPDG
-737 LSIAHFDNATGNLSK
+737 LSIAHFDNATGDLSK

-767 LPKVPNKCFG
+767 LPPVPNRCSGK
-777 ESTMPDKSKSLWE
+777 STVPDKSKSLWE
-790 KIFGE
+790 KIFG

>member
-1 MSKTPT
+1 M
-7 GKPKVRTAKPRPK
+7 
-20 LTKLTKGSK
+20 
-29 VSIWKRLSPISW
+29 SIWKRFNIFNW
-41 FWRHWGKL
+41 FWQYWGKL
-49 LLLCVLVVGAYV
+49 LSIFILVTVSYF
-61 IYLDAKISQK
+61 IYLDAQITQK

-79 PAQIYARPMFLSL
+79 PAQIYARPMFLNL

-109 YRRVTHADSSGEY
+109 YRKVTQADSSGEY
-122 QVLNNRIRIQRRKF
+122 QVLTNSIRIQRRKF
-136 DFSYGTEDLRYIEIS
+136 DFSHGAEYLRYIEITIR
-151 LKNKRVSQIQDLNSR
+151 NQRVIQIQDLDSLQR
-166 QGINSIYLEPWLVTR
+166 INDIYLEPWLVTR

-188 DRMLVKINDVPPI
+188 DRMLVQINDVPPI
-201 LTQALIAIEDKD
+201 LIQALVAVEDKD
-213 FYQHF
+213 FYQHV

-230 ANISAGRTVQGGSTL
+230 ANIAAGRTVQGGSTL

-260 LVRKAKEAM
+260 LLRKAKEAI

-274 EFRHDKDVILEA
+274 EFRYSKDVIIEA

-335 YYNPRKYEE
+335 YYNPRKYVQ
-344 RVLERRNI
+344 RVTERRNI
-352 VLRLMFESSQLSTNE
+352 VLRSMFESNYLSPSE
-367 YQDLVNLP
+367 YQNLVMLP

-380 GASMKKDKHPAFMDQ
+380 GASLQKDKHPAFMDQ

-401 SVLDNP
+401 LVLNNP
-407 DIRQSG
+407 NIRQSG
-413 LKVFTTLDSNA
+413 LKVFTTLDFNA
-424 QMKAERAVSRGVTVQ
+424 QVKAERAVSDGVVTQ
-439 EKRVGK
+439 EKRLGK

-454 TDIDSGEIRSIV
+454 TEIDSGEIRSIV

-491 PAIYLTALEQAT
+491 PAIYLTALEQPKN
-503 DYNLATHLTDEPIKI
+503 YNLATHLTDEPIKL
-518 KSTQGKMWEPQNSDK
+518 KSTYGKMWEPQNSDK
-533 KFRGQVPLVTALSR
+533 KFRGQVPLVLALSQ

-553 VALGMNLG
+553 VSLGMSLG
-561 LGNIA
+561 LENIA
-566 DTIWRLGVE
+566 DTVRRLGVKE
-575 EELDLY
+575 KLDLY

-607 RYIPLHSITAIMSP
+607 RYIPLHSITAIMSADDD
-621 NNKLLWN
+621 LLWQ
-628 FDVDAE
+628 FDVAPE

-642 YLLSYAL
+642 YLLNYAL

-661 RAKFPDINMAGKT
+661 RAMFPNVNMAGKT

-681 DSWFCGF
+681 DSWFSGF

-711 SGAMQLFIDYQQQQ
+711 SGAMQLFIAYQQQQ
-725 EPKSLVRRFPNG
+725 QPKSLVRRFPDG
-737 LSIAHFDNATGNLSK
+737 LSIAHFDTTTGNISK
-752 AGCADTFSVPAITAA
+752 AGCAGTFSVPAITAA
-767 LPKVPNKCFG
+767 LPPVPSRCVGK
-777 ESTMPDKSKSLWE
+777 STVPDKSRSLWD
-790 KIFGE
+790 KIFG

>member
-1 MSKTPT
+1 MSKIPA
-7 GKPKVRTAKPRPK
+7 GKPKAAAVK
-20 LTKLTKGSK
+20 TKSTSNASK
-29 VSIWKRLSPISW
+29 VSIWKRLNPFSW
-41 FWRHWGKL
+41 LWRHWGKL
-49 LLLCVLVVGAYV
+49 LSTFILLMAAYTL
-61 IYLDAKISQK
+61 YLDATISQK

-79 PAQIYARPMFLSL
+79 PAQIYARPMYLSL

-109 YRRVTHADSSGEY
+109 YRRVTRADSSGEY
-122 QVLNNRIRIQRRKF
+122 QVLMNRIRIQRRKF
-136 DFSYGTEDLRYIEIS
+136 DFSHGIEDLRHIEIS
-151 LKNKRVSQIQDLNSR
+151 FKDARISQIQDLSSR
-166 QGINSIYLEPWLVTR
+166 QRINNIYLEPWLVTR

-201 LTQALIAIEDKD
+201 LTQALVAVEDKD

-245 TQQLVKNLFLTREKS
+245 TQQLIKNLFLTREKS
-260 LVRKAKEAM
+260 LVRKAKEAL
-269 MALII
+269 MALVI
-274 EFRHDKDVILEA
+274 EFRYSKDVILEA

-321 DEIATLVGIIKGPS
+321 DEMATLVGIIKGPS
-335 YYNPRKYEE
+335 YYNPRKHNE
-344 RVLERRNI
+344 RALVRRNI
-352 VLRLMFESSQLSTNE
+352 VLRSMFESNQLSPNE
-367 YQDLVNLP
+367 YQDLVKLP

-380 GASMKKDKHPAFMDQ
+380 GTSLKKDKHPAFMDQ

-401 SVLDNP
+401 LVLDNP

-424 QMKAERAVSRGVTVQ
+424 QMKAERAVSEGIAVQ
-439 EKRVGK
+439 EKRIGK
-445 SGFEAAMIV
+445 IGFEAAMIV

-491 PAIYLTALEQAT
+491 PAIYLTALEQAAN
-503 DYNLATHLTDEPIKI
+503 YNLATHLTDEPIKL
-518 KSTQGKMWEPQNSDK
+518 KSAYGKMWEPQNSDK
-533 KFRGQVPLVTALSR
+533 KFRGQVPLLTALSR

-553 VALGMNLG
+553 VTLGMNLG
-561 LGNIA
+561 LTNIA

-607 RYIPLHSITAIMSP
+607 RYIPLHSITAIMSAD
-621 NNKLLWN
+621 NNLFWHFN
-628 FDVDAE
+628 VAE
-634 QRVDEQAT
+634 QQRVDEKAT
-642 YLLSYAL
+642 YLLNYAL
-649 HKVTLEGTAKAV
+649 HKVTLEGTAKGV
-661 RAKFPDINMAGKT
+661 RAKFPNINMAGKT

-681 DSWFCGF
+681 DSWFSGF

-711 SGAMQLFIDYQQQQ
+711 SGAMQLFIAYQQQQ
-725 EPKSLVRRFPNG
+725 EPKSLVRRFPDG
-737 LSIAHFDNATGNLSK
+737 LGIAHFDNATGNLSK
-752 AGCADTFSVPAITAA
+752 AGCSDTFSVPAITAA
-767 LPKVPNKCFG
+767 LPAVPNKCFG
-777 ESTMPDKSKSLWE
+777 KSAVPDKPKSLWE
-790 KIFGE
+790 RIFG

>member
-7 GKPKVRTAKPRPK
+7 EKPTVTKTSTVKSKSTTSSK
-20 LTKLTKGSK
+20 LSR
-29 VSIWKRLSPISW
+29 WKRLNPFSW
-41 FWRHWGKL
+41 LGRHWSKL
-49 LLLCVLVVGAYV
+49 LFVFILVMGAYAL
-61 IYLDAKISQK
+61 YLDAQISAK

-79 PAQIYARPMFLSL
+79 PAQIFARPLLVSVKL
-92 KQEISIKEIEE
+92 EISIKEIEE

-109 YRRVTHADSSGEY
+109 YRKVTRADSSGEY
-122 QVLNNRIRIQRRKF
+122 QVLSNQIRIQRRKF
-136 DFSYGTEDLRYIEIS
+136 DFSHGTEDLRYIEIS
-151 LKNKRVSQIQDLNSR
+151 LKNRRVSQIQDLNSR
-166 QGINSIYLEPWLVTR
+166 QSLNSIYLEPWLVTR

-188 DRMLVKINDVPPI
+188 DRMLVQINDVPPI
-201 LTQALIAIEDKD
+201 LTQALLAVEDQD

-260 LVRKAKEAM
+260 LVRKAKEAI

-274 EFRHDKDVILEA
+274 ELRYSKDVILEA

-335 YYNPRKYEE
+335 YYNPRKHTE
-344 RVLERRNI
+344 RAAERRNL
-352 VLRLMFESSQLSTNE
+352 VLRSMFESNQLSPNE
-367 YQDLVNLP
+367 YQDLVKLP
-375 IKLAT
+375 IKLAS
-380 GASMKKDKHPAFMDQ
+380 GASLKKDKHPAFMDQ

-401 SVLDNP
+401 LVLDNP

-424 QMKAERAVSRGVTVQ
+424 QMKAERAVSRGVATQ
-439 EKRVGK
+439 EKRIGL

-454 TDIDSGEIRSIV
+454 TEINSGEIRSIV
-466 GGRNVDYAG
+466 GGRNTDYAG

-491 PAIYLTALEQAT
+491 PAIYLTALEQAA
-503 DYNLATHLTDEPIKI
+503 DYNLATHLTDEPIKLN
-518 KSTQGKMWEPQNSDK
+518 STHGKMWEPQNSDK
-533 KFRGQVPLVTALSR
+533 KFRGEVPLLTALSR

-553 VALGMNLG
+553 VTLGMNLG
-561 LGNIA
+561 LGNIS

-575 EELDLY
+575 EELELY

-607 RYIPLHSITAIMSP
+607 RYIPLHSITAIMSAD
-621 NNKLLWN
+621 NNLLWN
-628 FDVDAE
+628 FDIAPV
-634 QRVDEQAT
+634 QRVDEKAT
-642 YLLSYAL
+642 YLLNYAL
-649 HKVTLEGTAKAV
+649 HKVTLEGTAKGV
-661 RAKFPDINMAGKT
+661 RTKFPNINMAGKT

-681 DSWFCGF
+681 DSWFSGF

-711 SGAMQLFIDYQQQQ
+711 SGAMQLFISYQQQQ
-725 EPKSLVRRFPNG
+725 EPKSLVRRFPDG
-737 LSIAHFDNATGNLSK
+737 LGIAHFDNATGNLSK
-752 AGCADTFSVPAITAA
+752 AGCSNTFSVPAITAA
-767 LPKVPNKCFG
+767 LPPLPNKCVGESTVPNKPKG
-777 ESTMPDKSKSLWE
+777 LWQR
-790 KIFGE
+790 IFG